1 MCSGKQTFYPVRGAL
16 PKTRFGVP
24 FRGRLGIHLAVFAKS
39 KCPLGNSKPK
49 NRSRKAGIG
58 FVDFASGGKRACG
71 YRQTAENEA
80 VGVERPF
87 RAHGKDFLQPRE
99 GRLSGAGR
107 GVGIDRV
114 GENPLSYPAAWRHEQ
129 KGFSCP

>member
-1 MCSGKQTFYPVRGAL
+1 MPCCLFLGPAGFREVREWSYNKERERSQNLPVAAELQGQAEPR
-16 PKTRFGVP
+16 
-24 FRGRLGIHLAVFAKS
+24 
-39 KCPLGNSKPK
+39 

-58 FVDFASGGKRACG
+58 AVDFVSGGKRACG

-80 VGVERPF
+80 VGVKLPF

-107 GVGIDRV
+107 GVAIDRV
-114 GENPLSYPAAWRHEQ
+114 CEAPFTCPSVWRHEQ
-129 KGFSCP
+129 TEFSCP